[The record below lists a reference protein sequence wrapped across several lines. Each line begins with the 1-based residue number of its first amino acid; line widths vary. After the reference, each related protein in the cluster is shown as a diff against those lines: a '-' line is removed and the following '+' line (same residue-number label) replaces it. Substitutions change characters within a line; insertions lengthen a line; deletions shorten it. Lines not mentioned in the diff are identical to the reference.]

1 MVKVNAPAMSLDASG
16 SIGGALVF
24 SKWKGRNYVRS
35 LVRPS
40 NPQSG
45 GQVGVRSM
53 FRFLTQQWASIGDVA
68 QATWED
74 RAEDASIS
82 PFNAFVSYN
91 QFRWRNFL
99 APTQDYPEVETAFS
113 GTLGSLAAVAGVRSI
128 TVTQPVT
135 AAGNGWGLV
144 FFRSTS
150 TGFSSAF
157 SNAVRVLPFDGTNDI
172 VFVDSPLDPGT
183 YYYVC
188 RTVSDDGALGAE
200 GSEVNAI
207 VT

>member
-1 MVKVNAPAMSLDASG
+1 MVKVNAPALSLDASG
-16 SIGGALVF
+16 SLAGSLTF

-53 FRFLTQQWASIGDVA
+53 FRFLTQQWAGIGA
-68 QATWED
+68 AAKATWED
-74 RAEDASIS
+74 RAEDSAIS
-82 PFNAFVSYN
+82 AFNAYVAYN

-99 APTQDYPEVETAFS
+99 APSQDYPAAETAFS
-113 GTLGSLAAVAGVRSI
+113 GTLGAASAAAGERQI

-135 AAGNGWGLV
+135 AAGNGWGIA
-144 FFRSTS
+144 FFRSAS
-150 TGFSSAF
+150 TGFATAF
-157 SNAVRVLPFDGTNDI
+157 DNLVRVVEFDGTNDI
-172 VFVDSPLDPGT
+172 VFVDTPLDPGT
-183 YYYVC
+183 YYYNL
-188 RTVSDDGALGAE
+188 RSITDDGALGAE
-200 GSEVNAI
+200 LGEVSDT

>member
-1 MVKVNAPAMSLDASG
+1 MVKVNAPALSLDASG
-16 SIGGALVF
+16 SLAGSMVF

-35 LVRPS
+35 LVRPA

-53 FRFLTQQWASIGDVA
+53 FRFLTQQWDALAAGD

-82 PFNAFVSYN
+82 PFNAFVAYN

-99 APTQDYPEVETAFS
+99 APTQSYPEAETAFS
-113 GTLGSLAAVAGVRSI
+113 GTLGGATAAAGVRSI

-135 AAGNGWGLV
+135 AAGNGWGIA
-144 FFRSTS
+144 FFRADS
-150 TGFSSAF
+150 TGFSTAF
-157 SNAVRVLPFDGTNDI
+157 DNLKRIVEFDGTNDI

-183 YYYVC
+183 YYYNL
-188 RTVSDDGALGAE
+188 RSITDDGALGAE
-200 GSEVNAI
+200 LGEVSDT

>member
-1 MVKVNAPAMSLDASG
+1 MVKVNAPALSLDASG
-16 SIGGALVF
+16 SLAGSMVF

-40 NPQSG
+40 NPQTG

-53 FRFLTQQWASIGDVA
+53 FRFLTQQWANLTDA
-68 QATWED
+68 EQATWED
-74 RAEDASIS
+74 RAEDSSIS
-82 PFNAFVSYN
+82 PFNAFVAYN

-99 APTQDYPEVETAFS
+99 APTQEYPEVETAFG
-113 GTLGSLAAVAGVRSI
+113 GTLGAATAVAGVRSI

-135 AAGNGWGLV
+135 DDDNGWGIA
-144 FFRSTS
+144 FFRSDS
-150 TGFSSAF
+150 TGFSTAYD
-157 SNAVRVLPFDGTNDI
+157 NLVRVLPFDGTNDI

-183 YYYVC
+183 YYYNL
-188 RTVSDDGALGAE
+188 RTITDDGALGAE
-200 GSEVNAI
+200 LGEVDAT